1 MTRGR
6 VAQVGEDCRRSA
18 QAHGYGQHRE
28 TRLKRAVLYSNTS
41 SLQRPGSPHS
51 LSSQRS
57 RSHARTT
64 PAAQLRPRDHRHTGH
79 AGDERVISCVLAVG
93 HHGARHPRRPRRVE
107 AGSAANT
114 LFDAADGPAPRPSAS
129 QVRTRRRRH
138 HGSLSS
144 PRRQR
149 DLRDARAHG
158 AVLRPQ
164 HHLRRPPGQLR
175 LARRSARGLPLHRV
189 PLVERRPRDAE
200 RARRGDRRPPAYLRR
215 RDHRADLPAGIAAQ
229 PARQRHHRHRGRHG
243 NEHAHAQPARGVRS
257 DRARAQ
263 QTPAAAHHR
272 GAHGRAPRPR
282 LPERRHRHRR
292 EHPRRLRDRPGHR
305 AHPCPHRGREAHPHA
320 RRARRHRAPLSRGP
334 RTRRGPHQGAPQGQQ
349 AQRCSGRQEPVR
361 PQARLEDPDRT
372 TRRRRPATRHERA
385 V

>member
-1 MTRGR
+1 MPE
-6 VAQVGEDCRRSA
+6 Q
-18 QAHGYGQHRE
+18 
-28 TRLKRAVLYSNTS
+28 
-41 SLQRPGSPHS
+41 
-51 LSSQRS
+51 
-57 RSHARTT
+57 
-64 PAAQLRPRDHRHTGH
+64 
-79 AGDERVISCVLAVG
+79 
-93 HHGARHPRRPRRVE
+93 
-107 AGSAANT
+107 
-114 LFDAADGPAPRPSAS
+114 
-129 QVRTRRRRH
+129 
-138 HGSLSS
+138 
-144 PRRQR
+144 
-149 DLRDARAHG
+149 
-158 AVLRPQ
+158 
-164 HHLRRPPGQLR
+164 
-175 LARRSARGLPLHRV
+175 LPLHSFAREIIDTPV
-189 PLVERRPRDAE
+189 TQEMSESFLAYSLSVITARAIPDVRDGLKPVQRRILYSMQQMGLRPDRPHRKCAHVVGDTMARFHPHGDSAIYETLVRMAQSF
-200 RARRGDRRPPAYLRR
+200 ARNITFVDPQGNFGSLDDPPAAYRYTECRRPPAYLRR